1 MDIIL
6 SKKHGVNPSVEIC
19 HICGESMSVVL
30 FGSAYKDENGKHTEA
45 PREVSLG
52 HVCDRCKKVIEE
64 GGIFFIETRDGEQ
77 GKKNPYRTGNVIAVR
92 ESAVKKMLNS
102 YAKVNFV
109 EHHIWVMLFGDAVS
123 VE

>member
-1 MDIIL
+1 MSITL
-6 SKKHGVNPSVEIC
+6 SKKYGFNPSEEIC
-19 HICGESMSVVL
+19 HICGENMGVVL
-30 FGSAYKDENGKHTEA
+30 FGAEYKGENGKLTEA
-45 PREVSLG
+45 PCEVSLG
-52 HVCDRCKKVIEE
+52 HVCDRCKKVIQE

-92 ESAVKKMLNS
+92 ESAVKKILNS

-109 EHHIWVMLFGDAVS
+109 EHHIWVMLFGDVLS